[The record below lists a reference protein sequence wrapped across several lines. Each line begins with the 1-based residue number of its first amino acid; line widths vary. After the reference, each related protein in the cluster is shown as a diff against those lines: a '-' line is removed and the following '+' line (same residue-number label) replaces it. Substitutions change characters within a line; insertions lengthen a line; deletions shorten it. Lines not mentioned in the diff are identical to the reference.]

1 MGTRYARAEYM
12 QSSIPDQIPTL
23 TTIKTWENML
33 ISIILTLTSDT
44 EITLPPHLGRANHAA
59 TLARLTKIDPA
70 LTRQL
75 HDDDGPKPLTCSS
88 ILNLRADRSG
98 LFIRAGQPV
107 QVRITGLTPAI
118 SAALM
123 AGLLEQRPAQW
134 ELDRQRFAV
143 VDAVCDAATNSWT
156 GQSTYE
162 HLAASQLLAGD
173 QLARTVE
180 LEFASPTAFHSKGAT
195 MPVPLPELVFG
206 SLVDRW
212 NAFSP
217 ITLSPEIRRY
227 GEEMMAISRYRLE
240 SQALEHKAQ
249 SLRIGGVGRVR
260 YAALSGDRYWLG
272 VMQMLADFAL
282 YSGVGVQTTM
292 GMGQARKV
300 S

>member
-1 MGTRYARAEYM
+1 M
-12 QSSIPDQIPTL
+12 L
-23 TTIKTWENML
+23 T
-33 ISIILTLTSDT
+33 SIILTLTSDNDVAM
-44 EITLPPHLGRANHAA
+44 PPHLGRANHAA
-59 TLARLTKIDPA
+59 TLARLTEIDPA

-75 HDDDGPKPLTCSS
+75 HDGDGPKPLTCSS

-98 LFIRAGQPV
+98 LLIRARQPLL
-107 QVRITGLTPAI
+107 VRITGLTPTI
-118 SAALM
+118 SSALQ
-123 AGLLEQRPAQW
+123 AGLLEQRPTQW

-143 VDAVCDAATNSWT
+143 VDVVCDAATNDWT
-156 GQSTYE
+156 GQTTYE
-162 HLAASQLLAGD
+162 HLAAHQLLASE
-173 QLARTVE
+173 QLPRTVE
-180 LEFASPTAFHSKGAT
+180 LEFSSPTAFHSKGAT

-260 YAALSGDRYWLG
+260 YAALGGDRYWLG

-292 GMGQARKV
+292 GMGQTRRIG
-300 S
+300 